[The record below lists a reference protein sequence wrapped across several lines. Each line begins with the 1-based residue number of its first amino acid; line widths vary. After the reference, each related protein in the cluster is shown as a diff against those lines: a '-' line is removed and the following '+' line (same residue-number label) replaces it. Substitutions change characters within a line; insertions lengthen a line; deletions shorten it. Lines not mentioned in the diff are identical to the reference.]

1 MYLLVIIKEVNVGE
15 MLAALL
21 PGGGL
26 STGYSYPLVTIN
38 SLAFASQLITVRSLC
53 PPPSPSS
60 PPLDGRIL
68 LFFVGGLCVFVVLFF
83 QLLLGLGFVSS
94 LASLGRVDLR

>member
-1 MYLLVIIKEVNVGE
+1 MYLLVIIKEVNVEE

-53 PPPSPSS
+53 PSPSPSS
-60 PPLDGRIL
+60 PPPDGRIL
-68 LFFVGGLCVFVVLFF
+68 LFLLWGCACLWFFFF
-83 QLLLGLGFVSS
+83 QLLLGLGFVIS

>member
-1 MYLLVIIKEVNVGE
+1 MYLLVIIKEVNVEE

-60 PPLDGRIL
+60 PPPDGRFL
-68 LFFVGGLCVFVVLFF
+68 LF
-83 QLLLGLGFVSS
+83 LLGGCACLWFFFFSFC
-94 LASLGRVDLR
+94 

>member
-1 MYLLVIIKEVNVGE
+1 MYLLVIIKEVNVEE

-38 SLAFASQLITVRSLC
+38 SLAFASQLITVHSLC
-53 PPPSPSS
+53 RCTSLVYLAKSIYPR
-60 PPLDGRIL
+60 LRVL
-68 LFFVGGLCVFVVLFF
+68 LERRYVV
-83 QLLLGLGFVSS
+83 S
-94 LASLGRVDLR
+94 

>member
-1 MYLLVIIKEVNVGE
+1 MYLLVIIKEVNVEE

-53 PPPSPSS
+53 RCTS
-60 PPLDGRIL
+60 L
-68 LFFVGGLCVFVVLFF
+68 LSCQSIYPRLRVLLERRYVVSWRV
-83 QLLLGLGFVSS
+83 QLVLL
-94 LASLGRVDLR
+94 A